1 MILRIHHYP
10 SKSADA
16 RLNQIAG
23 RKLTCSRKDELQ
35 VLQILEAVRTR
46 GDDALMAYVRQF
58 DSPELDI
65 ASIRVTAAE
74 FQEAERAVSDAFR
87 ESLERAQRQIEEF
100 HRMQAPHSRMLT
112 GREGVV
118 TGQIVHPV
126 DAAGIY
132 VPGGQGGKTPLVSSV
147 LMGAVPARIAGVK
160 RRIMATPAD
169 RQGRVN
175 PHLLVAAAVSG
186 IHDVF
191 KIGSAWAIA
200 AMAFGTA
207 SIDRCDVIV
216 GPGNTYVTL
225 AKKLVSGMVG
235 IDMIAGPSEILILA
249 DETARPDHAAADMLS
264 QAEHDRVASAVLI
277 TPSKPL
283 AASVLM
289 EIEEQLSELARKD
302 IARESL
308 HRFGAVFTVPDMKT
322 ALTLANRIAPEH
334 LELLV
339 EHPFD
344 LISEIR
350 HAGAV
355 FMGHYT
361 PEPMG
366 DYIAGPNHVLPTA
379 GSARFSSALSVDHFV
394 KKTSMIYYSREA
406 FRREAPHV
414 MRLAET
420 EGLGAHAR
428 SVSVRLNEG

>member
-1 MILRIHHYP
+1 MRLRIHHYP
-10 SKSADA
+10 SKAADV
-16 RLNQIAG
+16 RLNQIAR
-23 RKLTCSRKDELQ
+23 RKLSCSRKDELR
-35 VLQILEAVRTR
+35 VLKILDAVRTR
-46 GDDALMAYVRQF
+46 GDDALMEYVRQF

-65 ASIRVTAAE
+65 SGIRVTAAE

-87 ESLERAQRQIEEF
+87 ESLERAHRQIEEF
-100 HRMQAPHSRMLT
+100 HRMQLPHSRMMAE
-112 GREGVV
+112 REGVV

-147 LMGAVPARIAGVK
+147 LMGAVPARIAGVN
-160 RRIMATPAD
+160 RRILTTPAD
-169 RQGRVN
+169 RQGGVN

-207 SIDRCDVIV
+207 SVDRCDVIV

-225 AKKLVSGMVG
+225 AKKFVSGMVG

-249 DETARPDHAAADMLS
+249 DESARPDHAAADMLS
-264 QAEHDRVASAVLI
+264 QAEHDPVASAVLI
-277 TPSKPL
+277 TPSKRL
-283 AASVLM
+283 AASVLQQLEKQLP
-289 EIEEQLSELARKD
+289 EIDRRD

-308 HRFGAVFTVPDMKT
+308 NRFGAVFTVPDMAT
-322 ALTLANRIAPEH
+322 ALMLANRIAPEH

-355 FMGHYT
+355 FLGHYT

-428 SVSVRLNEG
+428 SVSVRLNNP